1 VYVFNSITAL
11 VKGSVIDGFSGV
23 VNGTRDTYP
32 SGAHS
37 FSKYSSSVRSYPYV
51 IE

>member
-1 VYVFNSITAL
+1 MYVINSITTS
-11 VKGSVIDGFSGV
+11 VKGSAIDGFSGV
-23 VNGTRDTYP
+23 VNGERDTYP

-37 FSKYSSSVRSYPYV
+37 FSEYISSVRSDTKV